1 MAIYNIYYI
10 LYLYILILYLTIAH
24 LINISCGLLK
34 NPLLILGAV
43 IVGYHSHRY
52 AQIAVAQEY
61 VDGFADAQLRLSTAA
76 DRQHKQ
82 RQCQQPQPVAE
93 ALLLP
98 PLLPPAVRAAS
109 SGAGAGRRA
118 RAEARAVAQARAR
131 AHHSAVVA

>member
-1 MAIYNIYYI
+1 MYMYVYI
-10 LYLYILILYLTIAH
+10 LYVLYLTAAH

-43 IVGYHSHRY
+43 IVGYHAHRY

-61 VDGFADAQLRLSTAA
+61 VDGFADAQLRLATAA
-76 DRQHKQ
+76 DRQHEQ

-98 PLLPPAVRAAS
+98 PLLPPSVRTAS
-109 SGAGAGRRA
+109 SGAGVGRRA
-118 RAEARAVAQARAR
+118 RAVARAVAQARAR